1 MKYVNRVVR
10 PSGEVQLYLRKKGL
24 PAIRLTHP
32 EGSAE
37 LRAEVNALV
46 GAMSA
51 PKPLAGTLKAALR
64 EYELGPDF
72 TPLRDS
78 TKYEYRLILKEFG
91 QDLGDLP
98 LTIMTPAYVKALR
111 DAWAGRGHRA
121 ANIRLQVLKN
131 VLNGPIIA
139 RTIADPFGRISQV
152 RRPANAPE
160 PHPIWPGPVFETVM
174 AELIRTRRFGLARAV
189 AIARYAGP
197 RREDLTRIPRTA
209 RADGRL
215 AFLSG
220 KRRVPV
226 NVREDPELTR
236 WLDGTPE
243 TQPLSDWQATRSAA
257 KRRTL
262 TTPITLVYN
271 RQGQPYSADGLA
283 QELARVVAELQE
295 AGRIDH
301 ARYDLHGLRHTR
313 GVELAL
319 AGATD
324 AEGAAQ
330 LGQVSPASFA
340 QYRRQA
346 DRIRMADNAS
356 DKLGALRAR
365 QSAAAEAN
373 SPGTKSAT
381 EGATKVQRPASLPG
395 ADRSQSLTG

>member
-24 PAIRLTHP
+24 PAVRLTHA
-32 EGSAE
+32 EGSAA
-37 LRAEVNALV
+37 LKAEVEGLVRAL
-46 GAMSA
+46 SS
-51 PKPLAGTLKAALR
+51 PKPLAGTMKAALR

-72 TPLRDS
+72 RPLRDS

-91 QDLGDLP
+91 QDLGELP
-98 LTIMTPAYVKALR
+98 LTIMTPAYAKALR
-111 DAWAGRGHRA
+111 DAWAARGHRA

-152 RRPANAPE
+152 RRPASAPE

-189 AIARYAGP
+189 AIARYVGA
-197 RREDLTRIPRTA
+197 RREDLTKIPRAA
-209 RADGRL
+209 RAGGRF

-226 NVREDPELTR
+226 NLREDPELTR
-236 WLDGTPE
+236 WLAQTPE
-243 TQPLSDWQATRSAA
+243 TQPLSDWQATRTAA

-283 QELARVVAELQE
+283 QELAKVVGELHK

-301 ARYDLHGLRHTR
+301 ARYDVHGLRHTR

-356 DKLGALRAR
+356 DKLTELRAR
-365 QSAAAEAN
+365 QAGAAEAN

-381 EGATKVQRPASLPG
+381 GGATKVQRPAALPG
-395 ADRSQSLTG
+395 AGR